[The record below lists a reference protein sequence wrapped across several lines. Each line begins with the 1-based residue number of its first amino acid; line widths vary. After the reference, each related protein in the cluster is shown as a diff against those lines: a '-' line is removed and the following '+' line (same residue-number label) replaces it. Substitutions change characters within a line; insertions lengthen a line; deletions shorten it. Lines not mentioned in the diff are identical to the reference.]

1 MLANQENIN
10 CKKDIMFLTK
20 ETERLNQELKQTSFS
35 KIKMQEQLQL
45 TLNDLENFKNQE
57 NRRFQELSNEFNIL
71 K

>member
-35 KIKMQEQLQL
+35 KIKMQEQLQ
-45 TLNDLENFKNQE
+45 
-57 NRRFQELSNEFNIL
+57 
-71 K
+71 